1 MGSHQVIASVRQGE
15 KRQRELCVNAH
26 VHVQG
31 WVHVHN
37 LVLCLQLALSY
48 CPPTRGLCPLSS
60 SSFHPPCLFP
70 G

>member
-1 MGSHQVIASVRQGE
+1 MGSHQVISSVRQGQ
-15 KRQRELCVNAH
+15 KWQRDLCVNAH
-26 VHVQG
+26 VQVRA

-37 LVLCLQLALSY
+37 PGLCSQLALSC

-60 SSFHPPCLFP
+60 SFHPSCLFP